1 MSVFK
6 FKEFSIVQSKSA
18 MKVGTDGVLLGS
30 WINCLNAKKIL
41 DIGAGTGLI
50 SLMLAQRNNECNIT
64 AVEIDKETS
73 EEANININNSKWR
86 DRISIINI
94 NINNFIT
101 SDKFD
106 FIVSNPPYF
115 PANFSK
121 NKRAIARHTNLLSF
135 QDLIRTTVKL
145 LSSKGIFAVILPK
158 IAEAIFCKT
167 ANANKLFLIRICQ
180 VKGQKS
186 SDIKRVLLEFS
197 FEKSSLDSDSLVIEE
212 SRHIYTNKYIDL
224 CQDFYLNM

>member
-180 VKGQKS
+180 VKGQKK
-186 SDIKRVLLEFS
+186 SDVKRVLLEFS

>member
-1 MSVFK
+1 MSIFK
-6 FKEFSIVQSKSA
+6 FKKFSIIQTKSA

-30 WINCLNAKKIL
+30 WVNCLNAKKIL

>member
-30 WINCLNAKKIL
+30 WVNCQSAKKIL
-41 DIGAGTGLI
+41 DIGTGTGLI

-94 NINNFIT
+94 SINNFIT

-180 VKGQKS
+180 VKGQKN

>member
-30 WINCLNAKKIL
+30 WVNCQSAKKIL
-41 DIGAGTGLI
+41 DIGTGTGLI

>member
-6 FKEFSIVQSKSA
+6 FKKFSIVQSKSA

-30 WINCLNAKKIL
+30 WVNCQSAKKIL

-180 VKGQKS
+180 VKGQKN

-197 FEKSSLDSDSLVIEE
+197 FEKSCLDSDSLVIEE

>member
-6 FKEFSIVQSKSA
+6 FKEFSIVQTKSA

-30 WINCLNAKKIL
+30 WVNCLNAKKIL

-50 SLMLAQRNNECNIT
+50 SLMIAQRNNECNIT

-94 NINNFIT
+94 SINNFIT

-158 IAEAIFCKT
+158 IAETIFCKT

-180 VKGQKS
+180 VKWQKN
-186 SDIKRVLLEFS
+186 SDVKRVLLEFS

>member
-6 FKEFSIVQSKSA
+6 FKEFSIVQTKSA

-30 WINCLNAKKIL
+30 WVNCQNAKKIL

-180 VKGQKS
+180 VKGQKN

>member
-1 MSVFK
+1 MSVFR
-6 FKEFSIVQSKSA
+6 FKKFSIIQTKSA

-30 WINCLNAKKIL
+30 WVNCQKAKKIL

-50 SLMLAQRNNECNIT
+50 SLMLAQRNKECNIT
-64 AVEIDKETS
+64 AIEIDKDTS
-73 EEANININNSKWR
+73 EEAKININNSKWR

-94 NINNFIT
+94 SLNNFAT
-101 SDKFD
+101 SEKFD

-115 PANFSK
+115 PANYSK
-121 NKRAIARHTNLLSF
+121 SKRAIARHTNLLSF
-135 QDLIRTTVKL
+135 QDLIKSTVNL

-180 VKGQKS
+180 VKGQKN

-197 FEKSSLDSDSLVIEE
+197 FEKYSLDSDSLVIEE

>member
-30 WINCLNAKKIL
+30 WVNCLNAKKIL

-86 DRISIINI
+86 DRI
-94 NINNFIT
+94 
-101 SDKFD
+101 
-106 FIVSNPPYF
+106 
-115 PANFSK
+115 
-121 NKRAIARHTNLLSF
+121 
-135 QDLIRTTVKL
+135 
-145 LSSKGIFAVILPK
+145 
-158 IAEAIFCKT
+158 
-167 ANANKLFLIRICQ
+167 
-180 VKGQKS
+180 
-186 SDIKRVLLEFS
+186 
-197 FEKSSLDSDSLVIEE
+197 
-212 SRHIYTNKYIDL
+212 
-224 CQDFYLNM
+224 

>member
-6 FKEFSIVQSKSA
+6 FKEFSIVQTKSA

-30 WINCLNAKKIL
+30 WVNCQNAKKIL

-86 DRISIINI
+86 DRISIINT

-145 LSSKGIFAVILPK
+145 LSSKGIFAVILPR
-158 IAEAIFCKT
+158 IAEVTFCKT
-167 ANANKLFLIRICQ
+167 ADANKLFLIRICQ
-180 VKGQKS
+180 VKGQKN

>member
-6 FKEFSIVQSKSA
+6 FKEFSIVQTKSA

-30 WINCLNAKKIL
+30 WVNCLNAKKIL

-50 SLMLAQRNNECNIT
+50 SLMIAQRNNECNIT

-94 NINNFIT
+94 SINNFIT

-180 VKGQKS
+180 VKGQKN
-186 SDIKRVLLEFS
+186 SDVKRVLLEFS

>member
-6 FKEFSIVQSKSA
+6 FKKFSIVQSKSA

-30 WINCLNAKKIL
+30 WVNCLNAKKIL

-50 SLMLAQRNNECNIT
+50 SLMIAQRNNECNIT

-94 NINNFIT
+94 SINNFIT

-180 VKGQKS
+180 VKGQKN

>member
-6 FKEFSIVQSKSA
+6 FKKFSIVQSKSA

-30 WINCLNAKKIL
+30 WVNCLNAKKIL
-41 DIGAGTGLI
+41 DIGTGTGLI
-50 SLMLAQRNNECNIT
+50 SLMIAQRNNECNIT

-94 NINNFIT
+94 SINNFIT

-180 VKGQKS
+180 VKGQKN

-212 SRHIYTNKYIDL
+212 SRHIYTNQYIDL

>member
-30 WINCLNAKKIL
+30 WVNCLNAKKIL

-50 SLMLAQRNNECNIT
+50 SLMIAQRNNECNIT

>member
-30 WINCLNAKKIL
+30 WVNCLNAKKIL

-180 VKGQKS
+180 VKGQKN

-197 FEKSSLDSDSLVIEE
+197 FEKSCLDSDSLVIEE